1 MQAADVAQW
10 DAEVGVL
17 VVGFGG
23 AGAAAAIEACDQGC
37 SVMLVEAASATGEI
51 DCLILSGALFRGW
64 HPDSESVG
72 LQRYGRRD
80 V

>member
-1 MQAADVAQW
+1 MADKYKPMQAADVAQW

-37 SVMLVEAASATGEI
+37 SVMLVEAASAAG
-51 DCLILSGALFRGW
+51 DRL
-64 HPDSESVG
+64 PYP
-72 LQRYGRRD
+72 QRSSI
-80 V
+80 